1 MTYSIAELRRDFLVG
16 ARAAGVRRI
25 GEGFFDG
32 FDGPAPASIAIGV
45 FDGLHVGHSELLA
58 RTVEDARCRG
68 IISVAVTL
76 IPIPDQVV
84 SRNPLA

>member
-1 MTYSIAELRRDFLVG
+1 MTYSIAELRRDVVG

-58 RTVEDARCRG
+58 RTVDG
-68 IISVAVTL
+68 FVVAAPFPSRSRS
-76 IPIPDQVV
+76 IPIPIGGV
-84 SRNPLA
+84 SQPIA